1 MNSER
6 AERLVTALR
15 ARGVMAHVAEV
26 GVYQF
31 GVRVVIDWNI
41 EALWDT
47 DGAAGLDAQV
57 LSDGMLVGF
66 VPHIGGSE
74 DFTEQQLVE
83 AIATTSYST
92 EGLRPPTR
100 SETET
105 GRGTSTG
112 TAASAGA
119 GTDTDTGTDAGGV
132 GEPDL
137 PSDIPGPPAPPPPA
151 ADRPAGPP
159 DHRRPKGRWWRR

>member
-6 AERLVTALR
+6 ATRLVSALR

-41 EALWDT
+41 EAVWDT

-66 VPHIGGSE
+66 VPHIEGSE
-74 DFTEQQLVE
+74 DFTEQQLVD
-83 AIATTSYST
+83 AIATTGYST
-92 EGLRPPTR
+92 EGLRPPTD
-100 SETET
+100 TER
-105 GRGTSTG
+105 RGD
-112 TAASAGA
+112 AAPSAPA
-119 GTDTDTGTDAGGV
+119 
-132 GEPDL
+132 EP
-137 PSDIPGPPAPPPPA
+137 PSAPAPAPSSAP
-151 ADRPAGPP
+151 R
-159 DHRRPKGRWWRR
+159 HRKPRKDRWWRS

>member
-1 MNSER
+1 MNSEH

-41 EALWDT
+41 EAVWDT

-66 VPHIGGSE
+66 VPHIAGSE
-74 DFTEQQLVE
+74 DFTEQQLVD

-92 EGLRPPTR
+92 EGLRPPPGTGTTTR
-100 SETET
+100 TSPTP
-105 GRGTSTG
+105 STG
-112 TAASAGA
+112 T
-119 GTDTDTGTDAGGV
+119 GTGSDAGGPDRPD
-132 GEPDL
+132 GQGQEPAA
-137 PSDIPGPPAPPPPA
+137 APPPP
-151 ADRPAGPP
+151 PAGPRP
-159 DHRRPKGRWWRR
+159 ASPGHRRPRSRWWQR